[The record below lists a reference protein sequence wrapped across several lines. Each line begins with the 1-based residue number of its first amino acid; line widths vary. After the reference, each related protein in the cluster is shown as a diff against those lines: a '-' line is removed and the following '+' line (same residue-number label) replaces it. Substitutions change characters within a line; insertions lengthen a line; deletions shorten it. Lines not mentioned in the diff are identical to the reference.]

1 MSRIIETDIKT
12 RTTKNRNEL
21 PLYRVIWC
29 KIRYYQQLHEISD
42 EALAN
47 ELGVHV
53 RTLSTYDKNAENV
66 TFGRLDIFLY
76 MNNLSLDDLLNS

>member
-1 MSRIIETDIKT
+1 MSRIIETERKT
-12 RTTKNRNEL
+12 RTAKNRHDL
-21 PLYRVIWC
+21 PLYRVLWC
-29 KIRYYQQLHEISD
+29 RIRYYQQLHEISD

-66 TFGRLDIFLY
+66 TFGRLDNFLY
-76 MNNLSLDDLLNS
+76 MNRLTLNDLLNS